1 MAASSDLHALQRN
14 WRSRFSAPSETYPSV
29 ILGLWHQKSLRD
41 NSSWLLSN
49 RLLCDWEYD
58 NMSVIHR
65 CQNVTSRANLCFRYD
80 KVGKAEVSAPG
91 DFRED
96 TYIQG
101 APYLCHAAANSNNL
115 SRRGTRL
122 KMQIDGK

>member
-41 NSSWLLSN
+41 NS
-49 RLLCDWEYD
+49 
-58 NMSVIHR
+58 
-65 CQNVTSRANLCFRYD
+65 RYD